1 MKTFLSII
9 LSLLMVPAFS
19 QQTIISHT
27 ADTSDKPPVISRFQ
41 TCGYIDGVR
50 LDSINTQYAEF
61 FTKGID
67 GIGFNYGQNPQK
79 RKDVFIKDKH
89 GSPLMFPD
97 RSTAF
102 LLNFFYYNGWE
113 LANSYTPS
121 QNEVRII
128 LKKIRK

>member
-1 MKTFLSII
+1 MPT
-9 LSLLMVPAFS
+9 
-19 QQTIISHT
+19 
-27 ADTSDKPPVISRFQ
+27 VISKFQ
-41 TCGYIDGVR
+41 TCGHIDGVR
-50 LDSINTQYAEF
+50 LDSINTRYAEF

-67 GIGFNYGQNPQK
+67 GIAFNYGQNSQQ
-79 RKDVFIKDKH
+79 RKDAFIKDRH
-89 GSPLMFPD
+89 GSPLMFLD

-128 LKKIRK
+128 LKKISK